1 MAFLRS
7 ARNLFRCPLHKGCHS
22 TATRSVTYE
31 SFKSEI
37 EQQMTPK
44 EYFNFARDIVAP
56 WAATK
61 PGHPALFFTD
71 GQKETIVS
79 YSDLLLQA
87 KTLATALRDPQPP
100 KCALVLL
107 PKVPAWWVVNVA
119 GSWCGTIVSCGT
131 TMLTPRDVAHR
142 LSKCEADCIICTPEL
157 AISLDEITKSVPLRI
172 IVSDNQEDICAGW
185 ICYNELL
192 ESCRGRS
199 AQPCVATRADD
210 IAQLFFTSGTTGKP
224 KMVPHTQATYGIG
237 HIGTMR
243 YWLDPREEDMIWNIS
258 DTGWAKAAWSSLYIP
273 LMAGATVFI
282 HQKPRFDAK
291 ETLRALC
298 EYPVTV
304 LCAPPTVYRAL
315 VQCQL
320 SQFPLRALRHCVS
333 AGEPLNPE
341 VMHTWTKNTGLQ
353 IYEGFGQTETT
364 LLCGVRKGMKLKF
377 GSMGK
382 PAPGYNLKVLNE
394 QQQELPPYHE
404 GILAVSLKQGHPIG
418 LFKGYLWDEQR
429 TSEAFRDGYYFTGD
443 RAYYDDDGYFWF
455 VGRADDVIISSGYRI
470 GPFEVESCLQ
480 EHPAVAESA
489 VVSSPDELRGEV
501 VKAFVVLAE
510 DFKHQQAETLIA
522 DLQNHVKTATAPYKY
537 PRKIEFVD
545 SLPKTVSG
553 KIRRIE
559 LRAKEWA
566 GLTEYSSGSSG
577 SSSNHGG

>member
-1 MAFLRS
+1 M
-7 ARNLFRCPLHKGCHS
+7 
-22 TATRSVTYE
+22 
-31 SFKSEI
+31 
-37 EQQMTPK
+37 
-44 EYFNFARDIVAP
+44 
-56 WAATK
+56 
-61 PGHPALFFTD
+61 
-71 GQKETIVS
+71 
-79 YSDLLLQA
+79 
-87 KTLATALRDPQPP
+87 
-100 KCALVLL
+100 
-107 PKVPAWWVVNVA
+107 NVA
-119 GSWCGTIVSCGT
+119 ASWCGTIVSCGT

-142 LSKCEADCIICTPEL
+142 LSKCGADCIICTPEL
-157 AISLDEITKSVPLRI
+157 AASLDEITKSLPLRI
-172 IVSDNQEDICAGW
+172 VVSDSQEDIRGGW

-192 ESCRGRS
+192 ESCHGRP
-199 AQPCVATRADD
+199 AQPCVATRGDD
-210 IAQLFFTSGTTGKP
+210 ISQLFFTSGTTGKP
-224 KMVPHTQATYGIG
+224 KMVPHTQASFTTG
-237 HIGTMR
+237 HIGTIR
-243 YWLDPREEDMIWNIS
+243 YWLDLGEDDMIWNIS
-258 DTGWAKAAWSSLYIP
+258 DTGWAKAAWSSLYTP
-273 LMAGATVFI
+273 LMAGATSFI
-282 HQKPRFDAK
+282 HQMPRFDAK

-304 LCAPPTVYRAL
+304 LCAPPTVYRSL
-315 VQCQL
+315 VQCEL
-320 SQFPLRALRHCVS
+320 SRFPLKALRHCVS

-341 VMHTWTKNTGLQ
+341 VMHAWTNNTGLQ

-364 LLCGVRKGMKLKF
+364 LLCGVLKGMKLKF

-382 PAPGYNLKVLNE
+382 SAPGYNLKVLNE

-404 GILAVSLKQGHPIG
+404 GKLAISLKQGHPCG
-418 LFKGYLWDEQR
+418 LFKGYLYDEQR

-470 GPFEVESCLQ
+470 GPFEVESCLL

-510 DFKHQQAETLIA
+510 NFKHHQVEALIA
-522 DLQNHVKTATAPYKY
+522 DLQNYVKTATAPYKY

-566 GLTEYSSGSSG
+566 GQSEPSGGSSSGSGSI
-577 SSSNHGG
+577 SSSSSSRHGG